1 MELDIDDL
9 LNSLTAQIANQAKTI
24 AVLEA
29 TISSMKKPQTF
40 TTAVD
45 DSPKVVGTQ
54 GIQTANS

>member
-1 MELDIDDL
+1 MELDIDAIV
-9 LNSLTAQIANQAKTI
+9 NSLTAQIATQAKTI

-29 TISSMKKPQTF
+29 TIASLQKPQTF

-45 DSPKVVGTQ
+45 NSPKVVGTQ

>member
-9 LNSLTAQIANQAKTI
+9 VNSLTAQIANQAKTI

-29 TISSMKKPQTF
+29 TISLMKKPQTF

>member
-9 LNSLTAQIANQAKTI
+9 MNSLTAQIANQAKTI

>member
-29 TISSMKKPQTF
+29 TISLMKKPQIF

>member
-9 LNSLTAQIANQAKTI
+9 MNSLTAQIANQAKTI

-54 GIQTANS
+54 GIQTAN